1 MYEGYLQHDAQ
12 EVLQCILG
20 YIQEACDTIK
30 KDLRTNP
37 DEKPGETERITRG
50 GTTDGTSL
58 TQEEEE
64 NSDGQLSGKRK
75 SDTEVGNAKK
85 KPKSQS
91 KPTKNDEEIGP
102 FTRSKRKSSGD
113 VAGNSVRGQRDV
125 AEKEEKERGSNTEE
139 EKSEGTIKEASKRK
153 KRARLNWLKPSGKQP
168 SIFSKFRSMG
178 RISSHVGDKA
188 ESKDQDMS
196 SSDPQ
201 GQGKAT
207 PESTIQNQTAAKTE
221 GNNTTNR
228 LFFFLRG

>member
-20 YIQEACDTIK
+20 YIQEACDTVK

-37 DEKPGETERITRG
+37 DEKPGESERITRD
-50 GTTDGTSL
+50 GTTDGISP

-64 NSDGQLSGKRK
+64 SSDGQLSGKRK

-91 KPTKNDEEIGP
+91 KAMKNDEEIRP
-102 FTRSKRKSSGD
+102 FTSSKRKSSGD
-113 VAGNSVRGQRDV
+113 VAGNSVSDQRDV
-125 AEKEEKERGSNTEE
+125 AEKEKEEKEEGSNTEE
-139 EKSEGTIKEASKRK
+139 EKSAGTLKEANKRK
-153 KRARLNWLKPSGKQP
+153 KRAKLNWLKPSGKQP

-178 RISSHVGDKA
+178 QISSHVGDKA

-207 PESTIQNQTAAKTE
+207 PESESTIQNQTAAKTE
-221 GNNTTNR
+221 GNNT
-228 LFFFLRG
+228 L